1 MFLFYF
7 FCTEQRLCSC
17 VDCDFTKKVKWP
29 SNCIRMTWDQDG
41 VAYVCVL
48 FSGEVISS
56 FDYFAVC
63 STIIFAI
70 DFANFK
76 IRILTACVFLCL
88 SFCIIHSLFCFTPS
102 YSLKIIICHENM
114 YYFML
119 SILIAYC
126 TPRDSVVILN
136 MFYFYVSLI
145 RSILILCRQFILM
158 RFLW

>member
-1 MFLFYF
+1 MSLFFSERNAIFCLNILFLYSLVHLCCQHLCVAMTLNLSFGLYRLNDHQMFLFYF

-76 IRILTACVFLCL
+76 IRILTACVFLC
-88 SFCIIHSLFCFTPS
+88 FCIIHSLFCFT
-102 YSLKIIICHENM
+102 
-114 YYFML
+114 
-119 SILIAYC
+119 
-126 TPRDSVVILN
+126 
-136 MFYFYVSLI
+136 
-145 RSILILCRQFILM
+145 
-158 RFLW
+158 

>member
-1 MFLFYF
+1 MAKQLY
-7 FCTEQRLCSC
+7 QNDMRSRWSC
-17 VDCDFTKKVKWP
+17 VC
-29 SNCIRMTWDQDG
+29 
-41 VAYVCVL
+41 VCVL

-88 SFCIIHSLFCFTPS
+88 SFCIIHSLFCFTQTPS

-114 YYFML
+114 YYFMF

-126 TPRDSVVILN
+126 TRRDRVVFLN

-158 RFLW
+158 RFV

>member
-1 MFLFYF
+1 MEL
-7 FCTEQRLCSC
+7 RLC
-17 VDCDFTKKVKWP
+17 
-29 SNCIRMTWDQDG
+29 
-41 VAYVCVL
+41 VCY

-63 STIIFAI
+63 STIIFTI

-88 SFCIIHSLFCFTPS
+88 SFCIIHSLFCFTQTPS

-114 YYFML
+114 YYFMF

-126 TPRDSVVILN
+126 TRRDRVVFLN
-136 MFYFYVSLI
+136 MFYFYVPIHSNSLPSVYTHAVCVI
-145 RSILILCRQFILM
+145 NYSTRVEMVFITLFFSLLFFILVIIHP
-158 RFLW
+158 F

>member
-1 MFLFYF
+1 MAKQLY
-7 FCTEQRLCSC
+7 QNDMRSRWSC
-17 VDCDFTKKVKWP
+17 VC
-29 SNCIRMTWDQDG
+29 
-41 VAYVCVL
+41 VCVL

-56 FDYFAVC
+56 FDYFAVY

-88 SFCIIHSLFCFTPS
+88 SFCIIHSLFCFTQTPS

-126 TPRDSVVILN
+126 TRRDRVVILN

-158 RFLW
+158 RFL

>member
-1 MFLFYF
+1 MAKQLY
-7 FCTEQRLCSC
+7 QNDMRSRWSC
-17 VDCDFTKKVKWP
+17 VC
-29 SNCIRMTWDQDG
+29 
-41 VAYVCVL
+41 VCY

-63 STIIFAI
+63 STIIFTI

-88 SFCIIHSLFCFTPS
+88 SFCIIHSLFCFTQTPS

-114 YYFML
+114 YYFMF

-126 TPRDSVVILN
+126 TRRDRVVFLN

-158 RFLW
+158 RFV